1 MKRGKKYIEVSN
13 QTDLAKLLGLSS
25 GQEARLRI
33 RNDLVL
39 AIYRLIEEQNLTHA
53 AAAKKAGIGRTIITS
68 IVNGNIAKIS
78 TDRLLEVADRLGLTI
93 KFKIAS

>member
-1 MKRGKKYIEVSN
+1 MKRGKKYVEVSN
-13 QTDLAKLLGLSS
+13 QTELAKMLGLSPA
-25 GQEARLRI
+25 QEARILI

-39 AIYRLIEEQNLTHA
+39 AIHRLLEEQNLTHA
-53 AAAKKAGIGRTIITS
+53 AAAEKAGVGRTVITS

-78 TDRLLEVADRLGLTI
+78 TDRLLEVADRLGLII